1 MFEFTAASQDDFERL
16 LVLRIAT
23 MRESLERIGRFD
35 EQRARERF
43 RGSFKPSQTRLIMVE
58 GALAG
63 CVALGPRDAGLLLE
77 HFYIT
82 PAEQGR
88 GLGSAVLR
96 RLLAEAEACRLPV
109 RLGVLRASD
118 AERFY
123 RRHGFVMTGEDEW
136 DIYYEWRPH
145 P

>member
-16 LVLRIAT
+16 AVLRIAT

-43 RGSFKPSQTRLIMVE
+43 RGSFKPSQTRLIMVD

-63 CVALGPRDAGLLLE
+63 CVALGPHDAGLLLE
-77 HFYIT
+77 HFYIA

-88 GLGSAVLR
+88 GLGSAVLL
-96 RLLAEAEACRLPV
+96 RLLAEAAASGLPV

-123 RRHGFVMTGEDEW
+123 RRHGFVMTGEVEW

>member
-16 LVLRIAT
+16 VVLRIAT
-23 MRESLERIGRFD
+23 MRESLQRIGRFD

-43 RGSFKPSQTRLIMVE
+43 RGSFKPSQTRLIMVD
-58 GALAG
+58 GAVAG
-63 CVALGPRDAGLLLE
+63 CVALGPHDAGLLLE
-77 HFYIT
+77 HFYIA
-82 PAEQGR
+82 PAKQGR
-88 GLGSAVLR
+88 GLGSAVLL
-96 RLLAEAEACRLPV
+96 RLLAEAAASGLPI